1 MSFQRF
7 RPGVCK
13 IIVYD
18 ALTKLYADRNSYK
31 MLVAFQVFKI
41 TQDKI
46 VNKEKVLYEMFKVSL
61 QTGPIKV
68 RTLGVCLF

>member
-1 MSFQRF
+1 
-7 RPGVCK
+7 
-13 IIVYD
+13 
-18 ALTKLYADRNSYK
+18 